1 MVGPLLQLGFV
12 LFLILL
18 GLIAGKAAERMHFR
32 SLQRREEETRHVL
45 LTNLKSFPGGVRAG
59 SPVRIVQGEAVIA
72 TDYLKSFLAG
82 FRKIVGGEIRSYES
96 LMVRARREAIM
107 RMVEQALGL
116 GCDSVCNIRL
126 NTADI
131 GGGMRRRGMAMAEM
145 MATGTAYCRNSRGAH
160 AARQT

>member
-1 MVGPLLQLGFV
+1 MAVLLLQLGSV

-18 GLIAGKAAERMHFR
+18 GLIAGKAAERMYFR
-32 SLQRREEETRHVL
+32 SLERREEEARHVL

-59 SPVRIVQGEAVIA
+59 SPVQIVLGEAVIA
-72 TDYLKSFLAG
+72 TDYLKTFLAG

-96 LMVRARREAIM
+96 LMVRARREAVM
-107 RMVEQALGL
+107 RMVGAAVGL

-131 GGGMRRRGMAMAEM
+131 GGGMRRGRTAMVEV
-145 MATGTAYCRNSRGAH
+145 MATGTAYCRNPGEAD
-160 AARQT
+160 AARQA